1 MVVDL
6 KTERDKN
13 ILKRL
18 IKKSDALVENY
29 QSNVKQRRGIA
40 YESHEETLTRG
51 GCVLGTPQP
60 DSADYN
66 ETGGQPDTDNL
77 YDETCEQF

>member
-51 GCVLGTPQP
+51 GYVLGTPQP

-77 YDETCEQF
+77 YDGTCEQF